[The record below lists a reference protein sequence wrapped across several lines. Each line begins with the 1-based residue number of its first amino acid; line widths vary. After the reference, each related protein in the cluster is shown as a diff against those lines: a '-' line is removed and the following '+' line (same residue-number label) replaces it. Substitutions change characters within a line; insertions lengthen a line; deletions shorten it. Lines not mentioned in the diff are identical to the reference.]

1 MGGQVMVTN
10 GEKMVRDNFII
21 WQEPLDG
28 VHNPADRWNGW
39 ACPFLTLESVFKVE
53 KWYAELIENKEVDR
67 VEGWT
72 VVEGE
77 VFYNDGEGN
86 ISVVSPTFFEGFT
99 FTDKDGSESYTPFY
113 DVGCNGWTW
122 DVAQK

>member
-1 MGGQVMVTN
+1 MVTN

-28 VHNPADRWNGW
+28 VHDPADHWNGW
-39 ACPFLTLESVFKVE
+39 ACPYLTLESVLKVE
-53 KWYAELIENKEVDR
+53 KWYAELIENREVDR

-86 ISVVSPTFFEGFT
+86 VSVVSPTFFGGFT
-99 FTDKDGSESYTPFY
+99 FIDEDGSESYTPFY